1 LILSQ
6 EVSEVP
12 ELREALKSQ
21 GMAIS
26 PVKTRA
32 PYLRSYGFGVEVVF
46 DVGVGA
52 GNPWLYRSFP
62 HARFVLIDPQ
72 ETCAAQVRE
81 KGVLDAFHFHA
92 AALGAESGQALLKVP
107 YSERRREAS
116 LATLK
121 TRTEKR
127 VKSFIRVDEVSVP
140 VRTLDDIAVAYPG
153 PCGLKLE
160 AEGAE
165 LEALQGARE
174 TLQRCEFVI
183 VEMSV
188 KPRFENLGLP
198 SSIVACLAEAGLQ
211 LRDVIHFGTGPG
223 FGPGKKAQPKYLD
236 VLFTRWSAN

>member
-1 LILSQ
+1 MQ
-6 EVSEVP
+6 EIQ
-12 ELREALKSQ
+12 ELRHVLKAQ
-21 GMAIS
+21 GMAMH

-81 KGVLDAFHFHA
+81 KGVLDDFHFHA
-92 AALGAESGQALLKVP
+92 AALGAESGQAVLKVP

-116 LATLK
+116 LASLK
-121 TRTEKR
+121 TRTEKK
-127 VKSFIRVDEVSVP
+127 VKSFIRVDDISVP
-140 VRTLDDIAVAYPG
+140 VKTLDDIAVAYPG
-153 PCGLKLE
+153 PAGLKLE
-160 AEGAE
+160 AEGGE

-198 SSIVACLAEAGLQ
+198 SAIVACLAEAGLQ
-211 LRDVIHFGTGPG
+211 LRDVMHFGTGPG
-223 FGPGKKAQPKYLD
+223 IGPGKKAQPKYLD
-236 VLFTRWSAN
+236 VLFTRWGGN